1 MNNIGF
7 FGFIGWSAVC
17 NWLSNFP
24 SFQGL
29 KPPARKSCVQFF
41 CFLPEHVAEIR
52 PTIHWHILPCKCR
65 VCPVR
70 GRVFVFQGHVATICL
85 TLTRKPGNA
94 ERGWVKNLWDGS
106 KLQAV
111 LMSKAREPK
120 WTQCFDPAR
129 MGATRCSQAT
139 LGHSSENFRIQYVY
153 SFIMFYI
160 LQICASYIYK
170 DIVLYFIRCTCIYI
184 YRD

>member
-41 CFLPEHVAEIR
+41 CFFARTCRRNSADDSLAY
-52 PTIHWHILPCKCR
+52 LPCKCR

-85 TLTRKPGNA
+85 TLTRKPCNA
-94 ERGWVKNLWDGS
+94 ERGWVKNLWDVYGS
-106 KLQAV
+106 IPIDTFLVGWTSIYQLFWGSLGTRVLTHPQMGQNYKLSWCQKPGNPSELCV
-111 LMSKAREPK
+111 LIQNGRHPMFSSDSG
-120 WTQCFDPAR
+120 TQ
-129 MGATRCSQAT
+129 
-139 LGHSSENFRIQYVY
+139 FRK
-153 SFIMFYI
+153 F
-160 LQICASYIYK
+160 SYT
-170 DIVLYFIRCTCIYI
+170 VCI
-184 YRD
+184 